1 MMYGE
6 YSSQALEDF
15 YMALN
20 EVQKAKVE
28 TKLKV
33 RLREQLNELPS
44 ERVNAL
50 RYQIASD
57 MFRILK
63 G

>member
-6 YSSQALEDF
+6 NNTQALEDF
-15 YMALN
+15 YNALN
-20 EVQKAKVE
+20 EIQKAKVE
-28 TKLKV
+28 VKLSTM
-33 RLREQLNELPS
+33 LREQIGILPL

-50 RYQIASD
+50 RYQVAAD